1 MGNHRFSREA
11 AEETIR
17 KIEDCLREGF
27 PPPGKARGY
36 GLESAIAGLAKKLNC
51 PRATIDGRLAK
62 ASAVYGLTPD
72 WTLWVPPAER
82 TVEPGA
88 GKEPEEPLSER
99 DRRRLNDRINFL
111 TKELRDAHQQ
121 INESEDLRKS
131 LFGLVSEP
139 LSPAKFTVKTK
150 KAGRHLAE
158 IPILFTSDFQ
168 WGENVNLQEMEGMN
182 SFNIDI
188 ARKRYQ
194 RLIEGAV
201 DLTLNHHTGPKP
213 PEFIYLR
220 GGDAISGDIHDELR
234 KTNDLSSIPAA
245 RDLAEHEARGI
256 DLIAKELGCKI
267 RVISIPGN
275 HGRNTTKPE
284 SKRYVETNYEDIIAW
299 FLEMHFRAKG
309 DDRVTFYAPRS
320 GDALFKVF
328 DWQFLLAHGDRIGSR
343 GGMGFIGPAATIAR
357 GMKKTYDYYA
367 TMGVII
373 DCMLVG
379 HYHTSLE
386 LEYGFANGT
395 LVGPSEYSRDLRAKP
410 KPPTQWLLNVHPRR
424 GITSQWKIH
433 VGASDEGKI
442 CETKED

>member
-1 MGNHRFSREA
+1 MGNPRFTRDEA
-11 AEETIR
+11 DEIVR
-17 KIEDCLREGF
+17 KIEQCLREGF
-27 PPPGKARGY
+27 PPPGMARGR
-36 GLESAIAGLAKKLNC
+36 GLDSAIAALAKKLEC
-51 PRATIDGRLAK
+51 PRGTIDSRLRAAK
-62 ASAVYGLTPD
+62 ALYGVLPD
-72 WTLWVPPAER
+72 WSLWVPPPER
-82 TVEPGA
+82 KVEPTDSREGA
-88 GKEPEEPLSER
+88 EPLAER
-99 DRRRLNDRINFL
+99 DRRRLNDRIAFL
-111 TKELRDAHQQ
+111 EKEVKEAHRQ
-121 INESEDLRKS
+121 INDGEDLRKA
-131 LFGLVSEP
+131 LFGLVNEP
-139 LSPAKFTVKTK
+139 LSPAKFTVRTK
-150 KAGRHLAE
+150 KVGKHLAE
-158 IPILFTSDFQ
+158 VPVLFTSDFQ

-182 SFNIDI
+182 SFNIEI

-194 RLIEGAV
+194 RLIEGAI

-256 DLIAKELGCKI
+256 ALIQKEIGCPV

-275 HGRNTTKPE
+275 HGRNTVKPE
-284 SKRYVETNYEDIIAW
+284 SKRFVETNYEDIIAW

-309 DDRVTFYAPRS
+309 DPNVTFYAPRS

-343 GGMGFIGPAATIAR
+343 GGQGFIGPAATIAR

-433 VGASDEGKI
+433 VGAGDEGKI
-442 CETKED
+442 CETKEE